1 MNELNIAMSLV
12 EQTAIDGVIKTREES
27 TQLLKAW
34 GDTAK
39 MAVMLGSKKPSET
52 LADLTQI
59 LLHEQILVMKLTK
72 LVEEAEHDITE
83 KYMEK
88 SEEE

>member
-1 MNELNIAMSLV
+1 MNELNIGMTLI
-12 EQTAIDGVIKTREES
+12 EQTAIDGVVKAREES

-34 GDTAK
+34 GDAAK
-39 MAVMLGSKKPSET
+39 LAVLVGSKKPSET
-52 LADLTQI
+52 FADLTQI
-59 LLHEQILVMKLTK
+59 LLQEQIMVMKLTK

-83 KYMEK
+83 KYMEN